1 MIRGYSIS
9 EEDIDRVMPFV
20 RGVIHELE
28 IGNATN
34 IELSLLN
41 LGPCQFMD
49 VFDDWDTNGWE
60 QDTWYYF
67 SKKDSKK
74 LSMYYCGYTGEISL
88 GICEE
93 GH

>member
-28 IGNATN
+28 VSI
-34 IELSLLN
+34 
-41 LGPCQFMD
+41 
-49 VFDDWDTNGWE
+49 
-60 QDTWYYF
+60 
-67 SKKDSKK
+67 
-74 LSMYYCGYTGEISL
+74 SMYYCGYTGEISL

-93 GH
+93 EC